1 MVVTFATCASIACG
15 DAAVDSVTA
24 PKLAAKPATPVA
36 GQFPFVWEVPEGAA
50 VGFEIRASP
59 WFEDLYRTFVV
70 SAYVTFQWANQVS
83 AMVDAWL
90 LNSNG
95 QTVNSGKAGL
105 ALSRFGIPVAQG
117 DTTLTVRISTN
128 NITCGLI
135 GKGSYSGSADLMVL
149 DARAV
154 QVKLSGKTINTTT
167 TPDVL
172 QPACPPP
179 PGCEQAPATRV
190 TGATTGVLA
199 NTSDCHPGW
208 FPPTEGNEEF
218 YVCFRIWREIWV
230 YDYLSRTFYLDWS
243 SIVGVYCYVTT
254 MM

>member
-1 MVVTFATCASIACG
+1 MVVTFATSVTIACG

-36 GQFPFVWEVPEGAA
+36 EQFPFYWEVPPEAA
-50 VGFEIRASP
+50 IGIEIDARP
-59 WFEDLYRTFVV
+59 WFEDNNNTFVV
-70 SAYVTFQWANQVS
+70 SAHISFSWANQVS

-90 LNSNG
+90 LNKSG

-105 ALSRFGIPVAQG
+105 SYERFGLPVAAG

-135 GKGSYSGSADLMVL
+135 GKGSYAGSAALMAL
-149 DARAV
+149 DVRAV
-154 QVKLSGKTINTTT
+154 QLKLFGKAISTTT
-167 TPDVL
+167 TEDVP
-172 QPACPPP
+172 QPECPPP

-190 TGATTGVLA
+190 VGATTGALA
-199 NTSDCHPGW
+199 ISTDCPPSW

-218 YVCFRIWREIWV
+218 YVCFRIWLEIWV
-230 YDYLSRTFYLDWS
+230 YDYFSGTFYLDWS
-243 SIVGVYCYVTT
+243 SIVGMYCYVTT